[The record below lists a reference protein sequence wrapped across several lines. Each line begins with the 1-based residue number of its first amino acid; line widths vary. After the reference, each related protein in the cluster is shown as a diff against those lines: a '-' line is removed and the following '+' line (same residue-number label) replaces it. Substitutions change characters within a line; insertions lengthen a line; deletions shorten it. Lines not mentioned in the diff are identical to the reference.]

1 MEQSATPAAGRVEGE
16 AVTRKRVRLELTVH
30 PLTDQRLK
38 NLCDR
43 FTSNKGRVVD
53 KLVECL
59 YAAYLHKK
67 QYCITG
73 KPCKIELTDLPDVF

>member
-1 MEQSATPAAGRVEGE
+1 MAESATP

-30 PLTDQRLK
+30 PLTDLRLAA
-38 NLCDR
+38 LCDR
-43 FTSNKGRVVD
+43 FASNKGRVVD

-59 YAAYLHKK
+59 HAAYEHKK

-73 KPCKIELTDLPDVF
+73 RPCKIELTDLPDVF